1 LYLFGALSL
10 SMGLYAQDRAIG
22 IVYDNSLSMKGGQ
35 HQAVSYSLQVLVGVV
50 NPNDE
55 LFVNTMTICEK
66 FDPQKAKVPYK
77 TSKYLNYVR
86 SNYCRYNDWLENKET
101 AFTQIQEIA
110 VELYNP
116 MDPVVDIVKKLNAS
130 TKEEKWL
137 IFLGDGEW
145 PELVVNQ
152 PNAHFYKNYKAIEDF
167 INSTGAQVIYLNI
180 DKLPNAANNNLK
192 FALNKIS
199 GIQPLYA
206 PINNPKL
213 TSAHIE
219 NISKQIMG
227 IPKEG
232 LNYKTNSNLVEINSK
247 VPLKRIVVLDQQGQ
261 SKVPTPKIVDV
272 NVNGDQLFIPPMLHA
287 KSLGNN
293 GFISEIGYQ
302 EYQNKLIPEGKLTI
316 KFAEDISTRNIKFL
330 PEVAAKLLVK
340 ANGDFKSTP
349 TKKNNYYT
357 SCSNQKIQII
367 AQIVDLN
374 GQPLKNLDNENVNIK
389 AIVGNSNTGLQ
400 YDKTLNAW
408 IIDYR
413 IDNKEIKFSV
423 SAYYEGYFD
432 FLSNVITV
440 KPEKCETLKSGLKAN
455 NASLSVKVT
464 ELKSASSVKVYPEII
479 ESQSGTKRKPS
490 NAEFN
495 RLYLEKVNGGRLSMD
510 VQKMNDHWLVKPS
523 SYLCACF
530 TKTGQQALVLK
541 LASSDKA
548 ITPTDSAVSIK
559 VNIVDVPFMEKCGII
574 LLAALLALI
583 LLWYFI
589 GIFKKDRFARGSEIT
604 YYRKTK
610 SRKGKEFS
618 YGLPTNFFNRYL
630 IPYLPEKK
638 TIEGITFKA
647 GKTNSY
653 IFLPKKTQAND
664 MYISGN
670 LIDPPKY
677 KDVRISKMEVL
688 EIVHTKRTDNYRY
701 DLIR

>member
-1 LYLFGALSL
+1 MYLFGALSL
-10 SMGLYAQDRAIG
+10 SMGLCAQDRAIG

-101 AFTQIQEIA
+101 AFTEIQEIA

-145 PELVVNQ
+145 PELVLNQ
-152 PNAHFYKNYKAIEDF
+152 PNSYLSKNYKSIENF

-180 DKLPNAANNNLK
+180 DKKPNAPNNNLK
-192 FALNKIS
+192 LALQKIS

-206 PINNPKL
+206 PANNPGL
-213 TSAHIE
+213 TSEHIE
-219 NISKQIMG
+219 SISKQIMG
-227 IPKEG
+227 IPKDG
-232 LNYKTNSNLVEINSK
+232 LKYKVNGSTVEIKSK
-247 VPLKRIVVLDQQGQ
+247 VPLKRIVVLDQQGP
-261 SKVPTPKIVDV
+261 SNLPTPKIIDV
-272 NVNGDQLFIPPMLHA
+272 SVNGDQLFIPPMLHA
-287 KSLGNN
+287 KSIGNN

-302 EYQNKLIPEGKLTI
+302 EYKNKLIPDGKLVI
-316 KFAEDISTRNIKFL
+316 EFAEDISNRKIKFL
-330 PEVAAKLLVK
+330 PEVAAKLVVEAK
-340 ANGDFKSTP
+340 GEFKSTP
-349 TKKNNYYT
+349 NAKSKFYT
-357 SCSNQKIQII
+357 SCPNQNIQII
-367 AQIVDLN
+367 ARIVDLN
-374 GQPLKNLDNENVNIK
+374 GKPLQNLNDENVNIK
-389 AIVGNSNTGLQ
+389 AIVGKANTSLSF
-400 YDKTLNAW
+400 DKTLNAW
-408 IIDYR
+408 TTDYPMKNE
-413 IDNKEIKFSV
+413 DLKFSV

-432 FLSNVITV
+432 FLSNIITV
-440 KPEKCETLKSGLKAN
+440 KPEKCETLKSGLKAG
-455 NASLSVKVT
+455 NASISVKVT
-464 ELKSASSVKVYPEII
+464 ELKNAQSVKVYPEII
-479 ESQSGTKRKPS
+479 ETNGGPKRKPTDK
-490 NAEFN
+490 EFN
-495 RLYLEKVNGGRLSMD
+495 RLFLDKTNSNRLGLD
-510 VQKMNDHWLVKPS
+510 IQKMDDHWLVKPS
-523 SYLCACF
+523 SYICACF
-530 TKTGQQALVLK
+530 TATGQQELVLK
-541 LASSDKA
+541 LGSSNKS
-548 ITPTDSAVSIK
+548 ITPTDGSITIS
-559 VNIVDVPFMEKCGII
+559 VNIIDVSFLEKCGII
-574 LLAALLALI
+574 ILAALLALI

-589 GIFKKDRFARGSEIT
+589 GMAKKDRFARGSEIT

-638 TIEGITFKA
+638 TIEGVTFRA
-647 GKTNSY
+647 GKTTSY
-653 IFLPKKTQAND
+653 IFLPKKSQEKD

-670 LIDPPKY
+670 SIDPPKY